1 MNSNFR
7 LIIKCL
13 LLQSNYFFIENKAN
27 SIKNNSL
34 LISNRF
40 MYYLSLHL
48 RLSSLTYT
56 TQLVDIFCYEL
67 PNTIK
72 SNNNKSS
79 SSVVVYNFNSFL
91 NQDRIFVFCSNFK
104 KSSVSRSLINESVSL
119 NSISEIFSS
128 ANWLERENSEL
139 HGVNFSGKKDLR
151 NLLLQYGDSSF
162 PFQKSFPSIGLK
174 EMFFNPIK
182 DTLIQS
188 NISLQI

>member
-1 MNSNFR
+1 
-7 LIIKCL
+7 
-13 LLQSNYFFIENKAN
+13 
-27 SIKNNSL
+27 
-34 LISNRF
+34 

-72 SNNNKSS
+72 SNSNKSS

-104 KSSVSRSLINESVSL
+104 KSSVSRSLINDSVSL

>member
-1 MNSNFR
+1 VNSNFR
-7 LIIKCL
+7 LITKCL
-13 LLQSNYFFIENKAN
+13 LLQSNYFFIENKSN

-34 LISNRF
+34 LISNKF

>member
-7 LIIKCL
+7 LITKCL
-13 LLQSNYFFIENKAN
+13 LLQSNYFFIENKSN

-34 LISNRF
+34 LISNKF

>member
-1 MNSNFR
+1 M
-7 LIIKCL
+7 
-13 LLQSNYFFIENKAN
+13 
-27 SIKNNSL
+27 
-34 LISNRF
+34 
-40 MYYLSLHL
+40 
-48 RLSSLTYT
+48 
-56 TQLVDIFCYEL
+56 QLVDIFSYEL
-67 PNTIK
+67 PSNTK
-72 SNNNKSS
+72 SNLTKNNT
-79 SSVVVYNFNSFL
+79 SVVVYNFNSFL
-91 NQDRIFVFCSNFK
+91 NQDRIFIFCSSFK
-104 KSSVSRSLINESVSL
+104 KSQISKSLENDVTL

-151 NLLLQYGDSSF
+151 NLLLQYGDNSF